1 MRRMASIL
9 SINLSPGGIP
19 KLPTSSASVTADGL
33 VGDGHDHA
41 KHRVSEQAIS
51 LLDVELLEA
60 AARDHDLDLEP
71 GSLGENLTVSGLGVQ
86 RLGEGDRLRIE
97 TDDPD
102 AAEVVL
108 EITRVRPPCYVLDA
122 LSPDLKRTMWNRI
135 GMYARVV
142 VPGRIHAG
150 AAVEIEL
157 ATAPTT
163 RPLLREPKEPGVDGR
178 ARADATLHA
187 AGLLPIG
194 GER

>member
-1 MRRMASIL
+1 MATIV

-19 KLPTSSASVTADGL
+19 KLPTSSASVTVDGL
-33 VGDGHDHA
+33 LGDGHDHA
-41 KHRVSEQAIS
+41 KHRVPEQAIS

-60 AARDHDLDLEP
+60 AARDHGLDLEP
-71 GSLGENLTVSGLGVQ
+71 GSLGENLTVRDLGVQ

-102 AAEVVL
+102 VVEVVL
-108 EITRVRPPCYVLDA
+108 EVTRVRPPCYVLDA

-142 VPGRIHAG
+142 VPGTIRPG
-150 AAVEIEL
+150 AAVEVEL
-157 ATAPTT
+157 ATGPTS

-178 ARADATLHA
+178 ARAEATLRA

-194 GER
+194 GDR